1 MEWIFLS
8 IVFIGIVV
16 YEVVDRYFEYKENTE
31 RSDTN
36 EYRR

>member
-16 YEVVDRYFEYKENTE
+16 YEVADRYFEYKENVE
-31 RSDTN
+31 RSENTK
-36 EYRR
+36 